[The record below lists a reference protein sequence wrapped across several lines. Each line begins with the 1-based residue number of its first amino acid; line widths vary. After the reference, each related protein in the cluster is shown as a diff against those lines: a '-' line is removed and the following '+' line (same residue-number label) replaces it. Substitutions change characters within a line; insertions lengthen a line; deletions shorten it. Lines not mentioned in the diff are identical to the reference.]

1 MNENRDTASDMLLGR
16 DLNVS
21 DKQYGTLLSINV
33 PEETERDT
41 FERHDIVSDEI
52 NVKQCRH
59 TSVES

>member
-1 MNENRDTASDMLLGR
+1 MNENRDTASDMLLSR

-41 FERHDIVSDEI
+41 F
-52 NVKQCRH
+52 
-59 TSVES
+59 